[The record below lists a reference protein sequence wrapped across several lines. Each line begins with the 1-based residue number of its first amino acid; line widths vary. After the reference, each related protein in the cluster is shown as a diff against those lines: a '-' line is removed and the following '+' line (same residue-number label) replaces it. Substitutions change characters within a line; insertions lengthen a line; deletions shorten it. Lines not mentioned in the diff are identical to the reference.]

1 MGALIISLLTLVLIL
16 ISGFIVL
23 LVLMQRTSQSGGMG
37 AALGGGAAESAFGA
51 DTNNVLTKGTIY
63 GIIAF
68 FVVSLGLY
76 LVYQG
81 RDADKSVVIDTET
94 LITSTE
100 EAEEAEET
108 AETVTAVDAALPA
121 IEEIALDST
130 EEGTVEASAESEE
143 LSVEVEAPVAPE
155 APVVEEA
162 APTPSN

>member
-100 EAEEAEET
+100 EAEET

-130 EEGTVEASAESEE
+130 EEGTVEASAEPEE